1 MEQIVKYRKK
11 QWFGNSTPFDITMVF
26 EIPEFEIPKILLS
39 VIIGT
44 VIKIHLFKQK
54 NNFFGNSNL

>member
-1 MEQIVKYRKK
+1 M
-11 QWFGNSTPFDITMVF
+11 FGNSTPFDTTMVF

-44 VIKIHLFKQK
+44 VIKIHLFKQ
-54 NNFFGNSNL
+54 

>member
-1 MEQIVKYRKK
+1 MRQIVKYRKK
-11 QWFGNSTPFDITMVF
+11 QWFGNLTPFDITMVF

-44 VIKIHLFKQK
+44 VIKIHLFKQ
-54 NNFFGNSNL
+54 

>member
-1 MEQIVKYRKK
+1 MGQIVKYRKK
-11 QWFGNSTPFDITMVF
+11 QWLIGNSTPFDTTMVF

-44 VIKIHLFKQK
+44 VIKIHLFKQ
-54 NNFFGNSNL
+54 